1 MALPIMGI
9 IGGATQI
16 AGSLIGGGARR
27 REARAAAAEFSA
39 QKQALQDFQFTNEFA
54 GLPLL

>member
-16 AGSLIGGGARR
+16 AGSLIGGGRRR
-27 REARAAAAEFSA
+27 REARAAAAEFESSA
-39 QKQALQDFQFTNEFA
+39 ASFLKIFNLKINT
-54 GLPLL
+54 LV